1 MGFDIDPLAVMLAK
15 VNWVMAMRDLFS
27 VHHGDII
34 VPIYHA
40 DSLFVATP
48 ITHQMPDDAN
58 DAYILHFAQHEV
70 SLPAFLLSPEYRK
83 AFDSFMAKTYRLAM
97 ARASAAE
104 VPIDLT
110 TVERLIEA
118 VEADSETVLSGEYR
132 QSLCRQRSS

>member
-1 MGFDIDPLAVMLAK
+1 
-15 VNWVMAMRDLFS
+15 
-27 VHHGDII
+27 
-34 VPIYHA
+34 
-40 DSLFVATP
+40 
-48 ITHQMPDDAN
+48 MPDDAN
-58 DAYILHFAQHEV
+58 DAYTLHFAQHEV

-118 VEADSETVLSGEYR
+118 VEADSETVLSGEDR
-132 QSLCRQRSS
+132 QSLLPSTQQLIEELERLQRRTQWYMVLYHLQQLPAWTDRTTV